1 VYSERTMRRVML
13 VVAVVI
19 IIGMILSMVRF
30 GF

>member
-1 VYSERTMRRVML
+1 MYSDRTMRTVML

-19 IIGMILSMVRF
+19 IVGMILSMVRF